1 MKSWSTSQASS
12 KKEMIN
18 TIVRNAYEVAT
29 KKDRSYTD
37 RQSEEATKDLATR
50 TLVFL
55 ATAEV
60 IKQSLFAQ

>member
-1 MKSWSTSQASS
+1 MKSWSTSQAAS

-29 KKDRSYTD
+29 KKTRSYTD
-37 RQSEEATKDLATR
+37 RQSEEATKDLAAR

-55 ATAEV
+55 ATAKV
-60 IKQSLFAQ
+60 IKESLFAQ

>member
-1 MKSWSTSQASS
+1 
-12 KKEMIN
+12 MIN

-37 RQSEEATKDLATR
+37 RQSEEATKDLAAR

-55 ATAEV
+55 ATAKV
-60 IKQSLFAQ
+60 IKESLFAQ